1 MKPKIVTVIESNKF
15 EPKVHG
21 IFDSEG
27 EAEKFFV
34 ENIAKDWTEKNWHDK
49 NVFYVELAI
58 SNQVKKWDELQQE
71 YR

>member
-1 MKPKIVTVIESNKF
+1 MKPKIVIVIESNKF

-34 ENIAKDWTEKNWHDK
+34 ENIAKDWTEKNWYDK

-58 SNQVKKWDELQQE
+58 SNQMKKWDELQQE

>member
-1 MKPKIVTVIESNKF
+1 MKPKIVIVIESNKF

-58 SNQVKKWDELQQE
+58 SNQMKKWDELQQE